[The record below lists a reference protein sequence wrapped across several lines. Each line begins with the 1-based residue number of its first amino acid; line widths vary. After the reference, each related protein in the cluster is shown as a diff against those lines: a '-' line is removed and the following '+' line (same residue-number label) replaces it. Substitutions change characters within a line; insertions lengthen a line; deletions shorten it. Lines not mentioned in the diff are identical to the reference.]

1 MNPERNPVGAVV
13 VFATALLC
21 LLVLALLH
29 ARYDAIPITE
39 TPKAAAP
46 ATPPA
51 DNPDNDSDN
60 VSSDVLQTTRAF
72 KGVADQ
78 WEVLFNKMLPELYRQ
93 RATIHKLRR
102 ELAECRNSP
111 GKRKETVK

>member
-46 ATPPA
+46 ATLPA
-51 DNPDNDSDN
+51 ANPDNDS

-102 ELAECRNSP
+102 ELAACRAAGGEN
-111 GKRKETVK
+111 